1 MVLLPIFVVFVPL
14 VAELY
19 REFALPLISVDL
31 VPRVG
36 GFGHQNF
43 FRITWGQT
51 RVAFRPSHAQAGAKP
66 HRNPAHELSSNVF
79 MALGSGAVAQTLVL
93 CVETAT

>member
-1 MVLLPIFVVFVPL
+1 MVLLIISVVLVPL
-14 VAELY
+14 VGKLC
-19 REFALPLISVDL
+19 REIALPLIVVDL

-43 FRITWGQT
+43 SGSHKGQARAPFR
-51 RVAFRPSHAQAGAKP
+51 VSHAQAGAKP
-66 HRNPAHELSSNVF
+66 HRNPAHGLSSNVF